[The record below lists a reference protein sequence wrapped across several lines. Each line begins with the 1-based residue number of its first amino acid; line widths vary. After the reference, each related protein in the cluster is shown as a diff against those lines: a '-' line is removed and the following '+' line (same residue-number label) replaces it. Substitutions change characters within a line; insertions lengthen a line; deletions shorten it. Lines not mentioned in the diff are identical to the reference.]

1 MNDGAFIL
9 AFFLFF
15 FAAWVASGGPTKPI
29 SFAGPYIT
37 PITTVGTTQTGY
49 GTLPSGG
56 AGASISATRSTLSNI
71 QQSVAGLNKEVQEAQ
86 LFGEASPY
94 KGDVTISWGNSFG
107 SSDPKQEYI
116 TIRASHD
123 APDNI
128 TISGWKL
135 VRVSND
141 TTVTIP
147 QGQKIFSPTS
157 TATAPIV
164 LHPDDTAI
172 INSGKS
178 PIDESFEENECMGYY
193 TKGEQFNP
201 GLSQSCPYPY
211 DDFVAH
217 YPTNSYKDD
226 TCYNLLKNTYSCTI
240 PIETSSLSSNCYNFI
255 DQYLNYPGC
264 VANHR
269 TDQDFSGNTWRIF
282 LNRDI
287 IQGHDTDTRYYGPVW
302 KQTHDAIKLEDQNGK
317 TVDLYEY

>member
-37 PITTVGTTQTGY
+37 PVTTVGTTQTGY
-49 GTLPSGG
+49 GTFPSGSVSIG
-56 AGASISATRSTLSNI
+56 TARASVSGI
-71 QQSVAGLNKEVQEAQ
+71 QQTVADLNKQVQDAR

-107 SSDPKQEYI
+107 ATDPKQEYI

-123 APDNI
+123 APQNLV
-128 TISGWKL
+128 ISGWKL

-141 TTVTIP
+141 TVVTIP
-147 QGQKIFSPTS
+147 QGQETYSPTS

-164 LHPDDTAI
+164 LHPDDMAI
-172 INSGKS
+172 INSGES
-178 PIDESFEENECMGYY
+178 PLNESFKENECMGYY

-201 GLSQSCPYPY
+201 GLSQSCPDPNA
-211 DDFVAH
+211 DFIAH

-226 TCYNLLKNTYSCTI
+226 TCYNLLKNTYSCNI
-240 PIETSSLSSNCYNFI
+240 PAETGSLSSICYNFI
-255 DQYLNYPGC
+255 DTYLNYPGC
-264 VANHR
+264 VASHR
-269 TDQDFSGNTWRIF
+269 TDQNFSGNTWRIY
-282 LNRDI
+282 LNRTVI
-287 IQGHDTDTRYYGPVW
+287 VGHQTDYRYYGPVW